1 MFSRSFLWLC
11 SSACLLAQTPPPI
24 KVPPAQVTPLPVQAP
39 PKGAPPDRVVNP
51 DGSITMTVP
60 IGPTFAQVPPDKMI
74 LTVGD
79 LTITAKQFDEIT
91 DGIQDQYKAFVK
103 GPGRKQFADQLVKV
117 LTLAQEGKR
126 RKLDASSAFQSQ
138 VMYQTGQALANLTFQ
153 AITKE
158 TKIDDAALHA
168 YYEAHKA
175 ESEQLHGRHILIRV
189 QGSSVPVKPGGKD
202 LSDEEALAKAQDL
215 EKRIKAGED
224 FGKLAGAESDDIGSA
239 INGGD
244 LGTFGHGRMVPS
256 FDEAAFKLAPGQVS
270 EPVKSQFGYHIIKLE
285 SKETKSFEEMKPEI
299 EKKLTPDEAKK
310 SMEVLEK
317 NTKVFYD
324 PEFFGTAKQ

>member
-1 MFSRSFLWLC
+1 MMFSRSFLLLC
-11 SSACLLAQTPPPI
+11 SAAWLLAQTPPP
-24 KVPPAQVTPLPVQAP
+24 VPLPPLPAQAP
-39 PKGAPPDRVVNP
+39 PKGAQPDRVVNP
-51 DGSITMTVP
+51 DGSITMKVP
-60 IGPTFAQVPPDKMI
+60 IGPSFAQVPPDRVI
-74 LTVGD
+74 VSVGD

-103 GPGRKQFADQLVKV
+103 GPGRKQFTDQLVKV

-126 RKLDASSAFQSQ
+126 RKLDATSSFQSQ
-138 VMYQTGQALANLTFQ
+138 VMYQTDQALANLTFQ

-158 TKIDDAALHA
+158 AKIDDAALHA
-168 YYEAHKA
+168 YYDAHKA
-175 ESEQLHGRHILIRV
+175 EYEKLHARHILIRMH
-189 QGSSVPVKPGGKD
+189 GSTVPVKPGGKD

-215 EKRIKAGED
+215 ETRIKAGED
-224 FGKLAGAESDDIGSA
+224 FSKLAGAESDDTGSA
-239 INGGD
+239 LNGGD
-244 LGTFGHGRMVPS
+244 LGTFAHGSMVPS

-270 EPVKSQFGYHIIKLE
+270 EPVKSQFGYHIIKVE

-299 EKKLTPDEAKK
+299 EKKLGPEEAKK

-324 PEFFGTAKQ
+324 PEFFGMAKQ